1 MKDSEYLRI
10 MNQEVLNTHYITN
23 ITERCVYI
31 DTNIYIYTVDV
42 TCIYY
47 DLGRVVALIP
57 SFRRTCQAIWA
68 VEMRNAPG
76 HHHTVLKHT
85 PCWNAWC
92 NCTNLQIRHWKQVA
106 NSEHDREVWRSR
118 VERESPPW
126 KHISYI
132 TPLAACIS
140 RKFFLL
146 ACSCLYYKDLQGT
159 SFASDNQAWQRN
171 HHKIMCIYIIIYI
184 NIYSKLRFMDISG
197 RISIWRSTPNFSAL
211 KGANMLPKHTTKPCI
226 KATGNTAV
234 RIW

>member
-23 ITERCVYI
+23 ITERCAYI
-31 DTNIYIYTVDV
+31 DINIYILIYSVD
-42 TCIYY
+42 TCNIIYY

-140 RKFFLL
+140 RKFVFCMLMFV
-146 ACSCLYYKDLQGT
+146 LQG
-159 SFASDNQAWQRN
+159 SIRYLLCKWQS
-171 HHKIMCIYIIIYI
+171 
-184 NIYSKLRFMDISG
+184 NIY
-197 RISIWRSTPNFSAL
+197 
-211 KGANMLPKHTTKPCI
+211 
-226 KATGNTAV
+226 
-234 RIW
+234 